1 MYCHYIHKQYEWVY
15 KYAEFL
21 FFSLKNELT
30 SEEYTLYARWC
41 EAVHKNPVVAE
52 TLQDKYENMNVSC
65 GLFEAFVPN
74 LSDVWKVCWRAR
86 L

>member
-21 FFSLKNELT
+21 LIIFSLKNELT
-30 SEEYTLYARWC
+30 PEEYTLYARWC
-41 EAVHKNPVVAE
+41 EAVHKNQVVAA

-65 GLFEAFVPN
+65 GF
-74 LSDVWKVCWRAR
+74 
-86 L
+86 